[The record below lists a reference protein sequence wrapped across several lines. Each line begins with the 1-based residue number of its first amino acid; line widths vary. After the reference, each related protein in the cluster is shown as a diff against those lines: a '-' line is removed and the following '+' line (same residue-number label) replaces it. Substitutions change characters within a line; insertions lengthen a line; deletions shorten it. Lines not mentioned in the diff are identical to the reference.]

1 MLRLHLS
8 WWDGTVLNVN
18 FRGVSALEIVLIVIV
33 VGAVALLLL
42 KKRTASRSTERRSDS
57 SGGYWDSS
65 MIENKHPGKDWVYLP
80 NVSKEND
87 SYLIFEPN
95 PEQKKAAQ
103 KLLQRIINRED
114 YNIELQRQ
122 FSDSGE
128 LEDISVIDTT
138 DERQVAVGRLDR
150 DAMIA
155 IKERYKED
163 MPISVFAKSVFKDPD
178 GALHLT
184 MGTLIPKKSL
194 RKDFE
199 L

>member
-1 MLRLHLS
+1 MVL
-8 WWDGTVLNVN
+8 DGNVE
-18 FRGVSALEIVLIVIV
+18 GVVAVEIALIVILI
-33 VGAVALLLL
+33 GAVVFFLL
-42 KKRTASRSTERRSDS
+42 KKRTASRSTERRSDG

-95 PEQKKAAQ
+95 PEHKKAAQ
-103 KLLQRIINRED
+103 KLLKRIIKRDD
-114 YNIELQRQ
+114 YSLELQRQ
-122 FSDSGE
+122 FSESGE
-128 LEDISVIDTT
+128 LEDILVIDTT
-138 DERQVAVGRLDR
+138 NERQVVVGRLDR

-163 MPISVFAKSVFKDPD
+163 MPISVFAKSVFEAPD